1 MKKTI
6 IFMLMMGLV
15 TLGACS
21 SNETNIMEDKN
32 ASDMSNEQSTQS
44 TQSAKED
51 NMVEE
56 KVVEQEAAVM
66 AEPMSTQTTSTEAGA
81 TDSNTNK
88 ISICKNGDQVR
99 TISVVYKEG
108 ASSTSC
114 EVTYEKSTGVQSLW
128 NARSDLAY
136 CENKAKEFVTKQ
148 EGWGWNCSALE

>member
-1 MKKTI
+1 MKKAM

-32 ASDMSNEQSTQS
+32 ASDMSNEQSTL
-44 TQSAKED
+44 SAKED
-51 NMVEE
+51 NVVEE
-56 KVVEQEAAVM
+56 KMVEQEAPVM

-81 TDSNTNK
+81 TDSNTNM

-136 CENKAKEFVTKQ
+136 CENKAEEFVAKQ
-148 EGWGWNCSALE
+148 EGWGWSCSALE